1 MLIRK
6 SLFLV
11 LLISLV
17 LVACAPVDENSPTAA
32 PTEEV
37 AQEAEPTSTSDLTQA
52 TVDLGEIVSPEV
64 LPVVDDSG
72 RMVCQVLPGIL
83 SPENQQNM
91 ANYEIIGPVTETETI
106 KGPVDAKLTIV
117 EYSEF
122 QCPYCKAAFYEVER
136 FRAAFPE
143 DVRVVYRH
151 LPLAS
156 IHPNANLASRAAESA
171 GNQGK
176 FWELG
181 DVLFTNQSTWS
192 PMAEA
197 DFRAWLEEQAVA
209 LELNGEQFLSDLDSD
224 AIIQE
229 VTQSYEKAISVGLN
243 SVPSLFVNGMFVGN
257 MDYNALS
264 NLMKVYDHDANTYDE
279 CPPFLIDQEK
289 TYTATIETEK
299 GDVVVELFA
308 DKAPLA
314 VNSFVFL
321 AQEGYFDN
329 VTFHRVLKDFVAQ
342 TGDPTGTGWS
352 DPGYQFRNEIV
363 EGLVFDSAGL
373 LGMANSGVDTNGS
386 QFFITYAATADLTG
400 SYTIFGRVI
409 EGMDV
414 VESLTDRDPSS
425 DPNAPAGD
433 IIINIKINEK

>member
-1 MLIRK
+1 MLFRK
-6 SLFLV
+6 SILVVLFV
-11 LLISLV
+11 SLIMA
-17 LVACAPVDENSPTAA
+17 ACAPATDPSPTAV

-37 AQEAEPTSTSDLTQA
+37 VSEPEPTNTADLTQA
-52 TVDLGEIVSPEV
+52 TVDVGEVV
-64 LPVVDDSG
+64 LPAVLPIVDDSG
-72 RMVCQVLPGIL
+72 RMVCEVLPGIL
-83 SPENQQNM
+83 SLENEQNI
-91 ANYEIIGPVTETETI
+91 ANYDIIGPLTETETS
-106 KGPVDAKLTIV
+106 KGPADAKLTII

-122 QCPYCKAAFYEVER
+122 QCPYCKNAFFEVER
-136 FRAAFPE
+136 FRAANPD
-143 DVRVVYRH
+143 DVRVIYRH

-176 FWELG
+176 FWEFG
-181 DVLFTNQSTWS
+181 DLLFNNQSAWNAL
-192 PMAEA
+192 AEE
-197 DFRAWLEEQAVA
+197 DFRDWLEEQAAV
-209 LELNGEQFLSDLDSD
+209 LELDVDQFLSDIDSD

-257 MDYNALS
+257 MDYNALT
-264 NLMKVYDHDANTYDE
+264 NLLKVYDHDANTFNE
-279 CPPFLIDQEK
+279 CPPFIIDQEK

-299 GDVVVELFA
+299 GDIVLELFA

-342 TGDPTGTGWS
+342 TGDPTGTGWT

-373 LGMANSGVDTNGS
+373 LAMANSGMDTNGS

-400 SYTIFGRVI
+400 SYTIFGKVI

-414 VESLTDRDPSS
+414 VNSLTERDPSS
-425 DPNAPAGD
+425 DPNAAAGD
-433 IIINIKINEK
+433 IIINITINEK